1 MKQLLEG
8 CAYLH
13 KRKFLHRDL
22 KPRNLLLNNDGIL
35 KIADFGLARLHIDQF
50 AQLSA
55 NMTTLWYKA
64 PEVFFD
70 NYFYSNKIDIWA
82 IGCILAEFLIKN
94 PIFTGSSASTQLR
107 SMYNILGAPED
118 NWPEVKEYKYWYEL
132 KPQKEYRK
140 QLFNHIKEKSHLKI
154 DDLCLDLL
162 DRLLCYNPD
171 SRISAETALQ
181 HPWFEQEPVA
191 C

>member
-35 KIADFGLARLHIDQF
+35 KIADFGLAKLHNDQF
-50 AQLSA
+50 ALLSA

-82 IGCILAEFLIKN
+82 IGCILAEFLIKK

-118 NWPEVKEYKYWYEL
+118 NWPEVKEYKYWYE
-132 KPQKEYRK
+132 Y
-140 QLFNHIKEKSHLKI
+140 F
-154 DDLCLDLL
+154 
-162 DRLLCYNPD
+162 
-171 SRISAETALQ
+171 
-181 HPWFEQEPVA
+181 V
-191 C
+191 